1 MQLVIDANI
10 LFAALIARKK
20 SLDII
25 LRPDIEIAAPN
36 FIKKEWKEHQ
46 EEIAKKANLSISET
60 TAFFII
66 LTEKVRFY
74 TPEEIIQEI
83 GEIKDTIEDV
93 DDLEY
98 LALALK
104 LKCPL
109 WSEDKDLKEQ
119 SVVNVI
125 NTQEL
130 INLLS

>member
-25 LRPDIEIAAPN
+25 LRPNIEVAAPE
-36 FIKKEWKEHQ
+36 FIKQEWKEHQ
-46 EEIAKKANLSISET
+46 EEIAKKAGLSYDEAM
-60 TAFFII
+60 AFFII

-74 TPEEIIQEI
+74 TPEEIKQEME
-83 GEIKDTIEDV
+83 EIKDTIKDA
-93 DDLEY
+93 DDIEY

-104 LKCPL
+104 LNCPL

-119 SVVNVI
+119 SVVKVI
-125 NTQEL
+125 NR
-130 INLLS
+130 S

>member
-25 LRPDIEIAAPN
+25 LRPNIEVAAPE
-36 FIKKEWKEHQ
+36 FIKQEWKEHQ
-46 EEIAKKANLSISET
+46 EEIAKKAGLSYDEAM
-60 TAFFII
+60 AFFII

-74 TPEEIIQEI
+74 TPEEIKQEME
-83 GEIKDTIEDV
+83 EIKDTIKDA
-93 DDLEY
+93 DDIEY

-104 LKCPL
+104 LNCPL

-119 SVVNVI
+119 SVVKVI
-125 NTQEL
+125 NTKEL
-130 INLLS
+130 LERIS